1 MTSFLR
7 IVAVVAALVVLAFGF
22 AYRPAPAHPSIDV
35 VASNWKFT
43 PSTITLHAGEM
54 TTLRLTAAQGVHGI
68 KSDELGIP
76 LTTIAPGKFVTV
88 DVRPT
93 KTGTYTLPCEII
105 CGPGHAN
112 MKLTVK
118 VEAGGE

>member
-7 IVAVVAALVVLAFGF
+7 VVAVVTALVVLAFAVAF
-22 AYRPAPAHPSIDV
+22 KPAPAHPSMDI

-43 PSTITLHAGEM
+43 PSTITLHVGET
-54 TTLRLTAAQGVHGI
+54 TTLRFTSTAGVHGV

-76 LTTIAPGKFVTV
+76 LTTILPGKFVTV
-88 DVRPT
+88 DVTP
-93 KTGTYTLPCEII
+93 KKAGTYVVPCAIM
-105 CGPGHAN
+105 CGAGHAD

-118 VEAGGE
+118 VKDGGE

>member
-1 MTSFLR
+1 MASFLR
-7 IVAVVAALVVLAFGF
+7 VVAVVTALIVLAFAF

-43 PSTITLHAGEM
+43 PSTITLHVGET
-54 TTLRLTAAQGVHGI
+54 TTLRLTSTEGVHGI
-68 KSDELGIP
+68 KSEDLSIP

-88 DVRPT
+88 DVTP
-93 KTGTYTLPCEII
+93 KKAGTYTLPCEIM

-112 MKLTVK
+112 MKLTVV
-118 VEAGGE
+118 VEAGGS